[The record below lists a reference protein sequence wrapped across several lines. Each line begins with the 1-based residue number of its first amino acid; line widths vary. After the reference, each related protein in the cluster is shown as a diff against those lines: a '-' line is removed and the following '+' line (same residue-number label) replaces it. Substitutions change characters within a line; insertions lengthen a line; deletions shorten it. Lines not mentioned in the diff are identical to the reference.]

1 MIFYGLL
8 VIYYRIYHIGALV
21 FFNCFR
27 YFNCFFNNLEYYNL
41 TYHMDW
47 RQTGVDIEAKLLWSE
62 GISSKIW
69 RNYDSVITTIWLP
82 YEIKPSFPVNHG
94 YKYGLTHCQDR
105 PVKMFKGTEFG
116 PSLFG
121 PVRSPDCPGEPE
133 LVLNLILQIK
143 QNAKSFIAK
152 NHSAKNRLIRKFW
165 LEIRKVLG
173 QFFRKNF

>member
-1 MIFYGLL
+1 MKWSFYHFFMVFGDLLQNLSHRSIGL
-8 VIYYRIYHIGALV
+8 
-21 FFNCFR
+21 FNCFG

-94 YKYGLTHCQDR
+94 YKYGLTQCQDR
-105 PVKMFKGTEFG
+105 PVKIFKGTEFDS
-116 PSLFG
+116 SLFG
-121 PVRSPDCPGEPE
+121 LVRGPGKYE
-133 LVLNLILQIK
+133 LISNLIPEIPLCWFFGTK
-143 QNAKSFIAK
+143 LWDFEPKSENSKI
-152 NHSAKNRLIRKFW
+152 L
-165 LEIRKVLG
+165 
-173 QFFRKNF
+173 